1 MKTDNGDAWVSIF
14 LRGMVRQ
21 APNRSWQ
28 WMRRPWMCRKPY
40 ETSCSSFSVSR
51 DAIGCKSA
59 RGSGIDRRVK

>member
-1 MKTDNGDAWVSIF
+1 MKIDNGDAWVSIF

-40 ETSCSSFSVSR
+40 ET
-51 DAIGCKSA
+51 
-59 RGSGIDRRVK
+59 